1 MKTHTTNMALLR
13 WILERKLVTLLLLLF
28 YEVYFQM
35 LIDMAV
41 TYNPGV
47 DEGPW
52 ILVALGPLCQYFG
65 FSNENAAQE
74 QCSD

>member
-1 MKTHTTNMALLR
+1 MKTHTTNVAPFCWL
-13 WILERKLVTLLLLLF
+13 LERKLLTLLLLF

-47 DEGPW
+47 DEGPLL
-52 ILVALGPLCQYFG
+52 LVALGPLCQYFG
-65 FSNENAAQE
+65 FSYENAAQG